1 MSVAFV
7 IGVAIFYGKFVH
19 LERRKYSVDV
29 MFVVANGIAKSKD
42 SYC

>member
-7 IGVAIFYGKFVH
+7 DGVVIFFEKLVH

-42 SYC
+42 SFC